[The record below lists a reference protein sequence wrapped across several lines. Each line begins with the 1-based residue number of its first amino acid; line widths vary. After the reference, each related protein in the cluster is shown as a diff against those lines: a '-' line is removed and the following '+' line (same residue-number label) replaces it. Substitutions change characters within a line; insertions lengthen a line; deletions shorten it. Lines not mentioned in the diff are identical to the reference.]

1 MPRRQM
7 DYSTTHFYKIVCRDL
22 DVKDMYVGHTTDF
35 KTRKGCHKRVCNN
48 SNDKQHN
55 RSLYNC
61 IREYGGWENW
71 DMVLIETK
79 ALNNSLE
86 ARKREREHIEDL
98 KPSLNEI
105 NAYRSSEELK
115 QYKKQWTKDNEENVK
130 DYKHNWH
137 LNNRDRLTE
146 IKRAK
151 YQENKEEQIYKAK
164 KYYQD
169 NIEERRAVRNRLCC
183 CDCGDDY
190 TYANKRRHERSKKH
204 QEYLKSLENQDD

>member
-86 ARKREREHIEDL
+86 ARKRQREHKEDQ

-115 QYKKQWTKDNEENVK
+115 QYKKQWSKDNEENVK

-137 LNNRDRLTE
+137 LKNRDKLTE
-146 IKRAK
+146 IKRVK
-151 YQENKEEQIYKAK
+151 YQENKEEQIHKAK
-164 KYYQD
+164 IIIKTILKKDGQLE
-169 NIEERRAVRNRLCC
+169 I
-183 CDCGDDY
+183 DY
-190 TYANKRRHERSKKH
+190 VVVIVVMTIHMPTSEDTREV
-204 QEYLKSLENQDD
+204 KSIKTI

>member
-115 QYKKQWTKDNEENVK
+115 QYKKQWSKDNEENVK

-137 LNNRDRLTE
+137 LKNRDKLTE
-146 IKRAK
+146 IKRVK
-151 YQENKEEQIYKAK
+151 YQENKEEQIHKAK
-164 KYYQD
+164 
-169 NIEERRAVRNRLCC
+169 NIIKTILKKDGQLEI
-183 CDCGDDY
+183 DY
-190 TYANKRRHERSKKH
+190 VVVTVVMTIHMPTSEDTREV
-204 QEYLKSLENQDD
+204 KSIKTI